1 MAAFFLRTQRTV
13 GVANLYT
20 RVKKRNPYIKW
31 EYVNTGIGVDIET
44 WQKANRSIITWNKFI
59 RGEGKELGAKL
70 DRVSQTI
77 DMLFA
82 ENKLKTND
90 DKSILED
97 ALAKIAN
104 NEAIK
109 AKEEIKE
116 RRRKVQELT
125 NAENLR
131 KQKRIV
137 HFYECFV
144 NGIVAG
150 DIRYGKGSKYTKSS
164 IQIWK
169 TFGRYLKEF
178 CSEDKT
184 FDDVTRQFAD
194 SFRQFLENKHFM
206 EKTINKYV
214 TCFRKLCNIAA
225 EEGIN
230 KNAVS
235 LKVWKER
242 TVKGTE
248 VKAEVYLTEQ
258 EIDAL
263 YAMKLFGIEEAVR
276 DVFFLGVCSGQRV
289 SDYASLNRSNF
300 NKTDKGTDII
310 CLYQTKTGSY
320 VEVPIVDERVFEICE
335 KYNYAFPNVNKRDI
349 NRYIKVILKR
359 LSDSVPSL
367 KQEFPTT
374 LTAIERRK
382 EERYISYQRR
392 VESGERLT
400 GEERHYYVKLRRIA
414 EEQRGNP
421 IYRRD
426 DNGRVLMAKYDLIGT
441 HTARRSALTNLYKTG
456 LFDTREMMSI
466 SGHKS
471 EKVFEHYIRMTATE
485 QADKIAE
492 KLRKLKSSK
501 L

>member
-1 MAAFFLRTQRTV
+1 MAAFFLRTKRAE
-13 GVANLYT
+13 GIANLYT

-59 RGEGKELGAKL
+59 RGEGKELNTKL
-70 DRVSQTI
+70 NRVSQTI

-82 ENKLKTND
+82 ENKIQSNSDKT
-90 DKSILED
+90 ILED
-97 ALAKIAN
+97 VLAQIAN

-109 AKEEIKE
+109 ANEEIKE
-116 RRRKVQELT
+116 RQRKEEERAK
-125 NAENLR
+125 AENLH

-137 HFYECFV
+137 YFYECFF
-144 NGIVAG
+144 NGIVEG
-150 DIRYGKGSKYTKSS
+150 SIRYGKGYEYKKSS
-164 IQIWK
+164 VQVWK

-178 CSEDKT
+178 CSEEKT

-194 SFRQFLENKHFM
+194 SFRQFLEKERLM

-214 TCFRKLCNIAA
+214 TCFRKLCNLAA
-225 EEGIN
+225 EESIN

-242 TVKGTE
+242 TVKDTE
-248 VKAEVYLTEQ
+248 VKAEVYLTEL
-258 EIDAL
+258 EIDSL
-263 YAMKLFGIEEAVR
+263 YAMKLSGIEEAVR
-276 DVFFLGVCSGQRV
+276 DVFFLGICSGQRV

-300 NKTDKGTDII
+300 KITDRGTNII
-310 CLYQTKTGSY
+310 SLYQVKTGSY
-320 VEVPIVDERVFEICE
+320 VEVPIVDKRAFEICE
-335 KYNYAFPNVNKRDI
+335 KYNYKFPDVNKRDI
-349 NRYIKVILKR
+349 NRYIKVILKH

-367 KQEFPTT
+367 NQDFPTT

-382 EERYISYQRR
+382 EERYLSYQRR
-392 VESGERLT
+392 IENGETLT
-400 GEERHYYVKLRRIA
+400 GEDRHYYVKLRHIA
-414 EEQRGNP
+414 EEQHGSP

-426 DNGRVLMAKYDLIGT
+426 ENGRVLMAKYDLIST

-471 EKVFEHYIRMTATE
+471 ERVFEHYIRMTATE

-492 KLRKLKSSK
+492 KLRKLKSAQ